1 MAPRFLTILTGRNM
15 PKIRQP
21 GPEPSIINEKTL
33 ADFAR
38 VVEQTRILE
47 REPLAAWNFFR
58 AGGLY
63 LPALGYSNAGGRPRW
78 AHPPVTR
85 RVSELERPQCN
96 CPALG
101 PFSLWRCAL
110 KQPQR
115 ASGADRRDGRRRD
128 INWRGSPR

>member
-33 ADFAR
+33 ADFTR

-63 LPALGYSNAGGRPRW
+63 LPALGCSNAGGRPRW

-101 PFSLWRCAL
+101 PFLYGDA
-110 KQPQR
+110 P
-115 ASGADRRDGRRRD
+115 
-128 INWRGSPR
+128 